1 LVNKAVNKARMGA
14 GETTM
19 RNNAQ
24 LESIKS
30 RTKRFAVEIIRLQG
44 CLPQSTESQVIG
56 SQVVRAGTLVGAHF
70 REAMRAHTA
79 ADFAEKLERGLED
92 LEETTYWL
100 ELLEESGIL
109 QDHVLSALQREASE
123 LSVIFY
129 AFTQKAKPKRRYLG
143 ETADS
148 LM

>member
-1 LVNKAVNKARMGA
+1 MGA
-14 GETTM
+14 GETKM

-24 LESIKS
+24 LESLKS
-30 RTKRFAVEIIRLQG
+30 RTKRFAVEIIRLHG
-44 CLPQSTESQVIG
+44 CLPQSIESQVIG
-56 SQVVRAGTLVGAHF
+56 SQVVRSGTLVGARF
-70 REAMRAHTA
+70 REAMRAHTT
-79 ADFAEKLERGLED
+79 ADFTEKLELGLEV

-129 AFTQKAKPKRRYLG
+129 AYTQKAKPKRRYLG